1 MEKIIFKGCITVN
14 SDLLTK
20 ILHVKEIRIQ
30 HWLVECQKFSDRSMV
45 NDRLISFDEIFEMVM
60 NNSLDVI
67 LPPNFIKPPP
77 KNPLPKLNPMPGPT
91 ASKRGKKRK
100 LDKAT
105 GDHII
110 KNAAPITEFLIKESK
125 DWRQDFAGKCLS
137 DRPKWDNT
145 IFICARWSWI
155 RSECFVDCNNNASH
169 VRACTV
175 PQAKR
180 TKFKKYL
187 GKVHGDKSPSSL
199 A

>member
-77 KNPLPKLNPMPGPT
+77 KNPLPKLNPMPGLN
-91 ASKRGKKRK
+91 SKQKGQEEEI
-100 LDKAT
+100 
-105 GDHII
+105 GQSH
-110 KNAAPITEFLIKESK
+110 
-125 DWRQDFAGKCLS
+125 WRSHHQER
-137 DRPKWDNT
+137 RP
-145 IFICARWSWI
+145 
-155 RSECFVDCNNNASH
+155 H
-169 VRACTV
+169 
-175 PQAKR
+175 
-180 TKFKKYL
+180 
-187 GKVHGDKSPSSL
+187 H
-199 A
+199 